1 MSDFCLYV
9 EGLDAWPV
17 ILALTN
23 TILGSEARDRMVWG
37 LGRSSSICG
46 CKRCVDLGWGSL
58 YHGLCPASLHR
69 CCLTCGDLP
78 AFYFLEGKLNYS
90 TLCFPDLLQC
100 KSPPRLLMVV
110 CLRCDQKTKLFKIDW
125 QGSASSC
132 RAIFCWTQV
141 WHILSHRKGKHIYPD
156 KEHGLHSKH
165 LWTETR
171 SCSSKWRQSELG

>member
-37 LGRSSSICG
+37 LDRSSSICG
-46 CKRCVDLGWGSL
+46 CKRCIDLGWGSL
-58 YHGLCPASLHR
+58 YHGLCPASLRR

-78 AFYFLEGKLNYS
+78 AFCFFEGKLNYS

-100 KSPPRLLMVV
+100 KSPPRHLMVV

-141 WHILSHRKGKHIYPD
+141 WHVLSHRKGKHIYPD
-156 KEHGLHSKH
+156 KEHGAAFKTPVDRNKKLFFQV
-165 LWTETR
+165 EA
-171 SCSSKWRQSELG
+171 E